1 MHFVKGREESRGR
14 QGLLSPSQW
23 GLDIKMSCWSGPF
36 PSQWALR
43 IGCGHHSEVPTWASC
58 HKLRKIMGEGL
69 GWHVTP
75 CATEEPSTFLSVA
88 FPSCELQTQHCSF
101 VWATCRGKASMRIFN
116 YVFFPLSQT
125 VEQQAGH
132 PVLMSLTSM
141 TCGGM
146 RAKTGEV
153 GSPSHIT
160 VSNTS
165 EKSIPSPVLG
175 RK

>member
-69 GWHVTP
+69 GWHQKSHPHFFQWHFPPVSSRP
-75 CATEEPSTFLSVA
+75 IIVPLCGPPAEGKHLWEFLIM
-88 FPSCELQTQHCSF
+88 C
-101 VWATCRGKASMRIFN
+101 
-116 YVFFPLSQT
+116 FFPLSQT

-141 TCGGM
+141 TCGGT